1 MDEFYTQRSV
11 AAQCWDTLVP
21 VLRDLGLGDD
31 AFFIE
36 PSAGDGAFYDLLPL
50 GRRVGFDIE
59 PRHCEVYNFD
69 FLSGNYVCPNPAD
82 AMVIVGSPPFGKR
95 GKMAVNFFIKGS

>member
-1 MDEFYTQRSV
+1 MDGFYTQRSV

-36 PSAGDGAFYDLLPL
+36 PSAGDGAFYGLLPW
-50 GRRVGFDIE
+50 GKV
-59 PRHCEVYNFD
+59 
-69 FLSGNYVCPNPAD
+69 SGSTLNRG
-82 AMVIVGSPPFGKR
+82 IVK
-95 GKMAVNFFIKGS
+95 